1 MCYFLCCSSSYK
13 NNKKMINNRA
23 AVYLR
28 SSKDRSDVS
37 IAAQRRDL
45 NDLATERGL
54 IIVEEF
60 IDAVESG
67 KTENRPG
74 FQSLYVSMKSRQRG
88 WSTLLLLDTSRLSR
102 RQYISHFFE
111 HEAEKQGIRIVYKS
125 LPDADPI
132 SSMMLKTILQ
142 AMDQWHSMIS
152 KQKGLAGMAENVKQG
167 FRAGGA
173 APKGYQ
179 LEKIATGAIRDGQA
193 VMKSRLIPGKEADK
207 VSSYLKQR

>member
-1 MCYFLCCSSSYK
+1 
-13 NNKKMINNRA
+13 MINNRA

-74 FQSLYVSMKSRQRG
+74 FQSLYPISLNMKPKSRGSGSFINHFRMQ
-88 WSTLLLLDTSRLSR
+88 TRL
-102 RQYISHFFE
+102 
-111 HEAEKQGIRIVYKS
+111 
-125 LPDADPI
+125 
-132 SSMMLKTILQ
+132 
-142 AMDQWHSMIS
+142 
-152 KQKGLAGMAENVKQG
+152 
-167 FRAGGA
+167 
-173 APKGYQ
+173 AP
-179 LEKIATGAIRDGQA
+179 
-193 VMKSRLIPGKEADK
+193 
-207 VSSYLKQR
+207 